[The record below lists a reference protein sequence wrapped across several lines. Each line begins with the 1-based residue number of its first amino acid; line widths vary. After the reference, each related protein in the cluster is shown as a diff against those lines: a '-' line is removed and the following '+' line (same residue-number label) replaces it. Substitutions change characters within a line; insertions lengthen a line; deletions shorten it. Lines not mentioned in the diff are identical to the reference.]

1 MKVFEQMQQSLRE
14 KYPDVDKEWLWQ
26 SEILNQQVD
35 KTGLDKNFLITAP
48 WEETQSFEEAFGNNK
63 KDADQKEA
71 MLLALAKFVDHCS
84 EKKQFWYVIPTD
96 RLHIS
101 QEGKFYFDWEKFNNF
116 CVKDELWIPKEI
128 SEKYGEFFPKSL
140 SSGKIDWKLLNAN
153 LAVEAFFQQMLRL
166 MIPKIPPISKMP
178 LGRSLLAGLTKLGLY
193 PEEKYFLLK
202 SNRDLSPYKT
212 CQSLLEAYLQS
223 RKASV
228 FLPKENSSR
237 LWDVAFHTEH
247 GRNKKTQQ
255 NEDDY
260 FFIKNEEKN
269 GLVFLVADGVSTATV
284 GTGKKASTRLR
295 ESIENQ
301 KLSLR
306 TFLNE
311 LDNFEKAMFLQ
322 KAKEKITELLEK
334 ANTEI
339 LKELNWQAQIN
350 NEPNYPMSTT
360 VILGVIHNNRAM
372 LGWLGDS
379 HLFYYQDHKLMQF
392 LEEHNVLYQRVCD
405 YLENPSSAGFPL
417 SQMNDKALT
426 HSLPMFRYEPATQ
439 NFENAWNPEAISFI
453 SFYPEENALL
463 IPASDGLLDCF
474 GGNTDPL
481 SGEKALQSSLESL
494 LHKGLKLTELTRK
507 IAREADD
514 KAGIDNITLLILKSE
529 KKMPASTHK
538 PSSTSQQVAHSHDRI
553 HHQNEKH
560 EQKSRIKP
568 SNVKEL

>member
-1 MKVFEQMQQSLRE
+1 MKVFEQILQSLRE
-14 KYPDVDKEWLWQ
+14 KHPTVAEEWLWQ

-48 WEETQSFEEAFGNNK
+48 WEETQRFDEAFGNDE
-63 KDADQKEA
+63 KDAAQKEA
-71 MLLALAKFVDHCS
+71 LLLALAKFVDHCS
-84 EKKQFWYVIPTD
+84 EKNQFWYVIPTD

-101 QEGKFYFDWEKFNNF
+101 QEGKFYFDWEKFNSF

-128 SEKYGEFFPKSL
+128 FEKYGEFFPKSL
-140 SSGKIDWKLLNAN
+140 ASGKIDYKLLNAN
-153 LAVEAFFQQMLRL
+153 LAVEAFFQQMLHL
-166 MIPKIPPISKMP
+166 LLPEIPPLSKMP
-178 LGRSLLAGLTKLGLY
+178 LGMALLAGMTKLGLF

-202 SNRDLSPYKT
+202 SYRELSAHKT
-212 CQSLLEAYLQS
+212 CQSLVEAYSQS
-223 RKASV
+223 RKTTI
-228 FLPKENSSR
+228 FLPKENSPR
-237 LWDVAFHTEH
+237 LWDAAFHTEH
-247 GRNKKTQQ
+247 GRSKKNQQ

-260 FFIKNEEKN
+260 FFIQNEEKN
-269 GLVFLVADGVSTATV
+269 GLIFMVADGVSTATV

-311 LDNFEKAMFLQ
+311 LDNFDEAMFLQ
-322 KAKEKITELLEK
+322 KAKEKITELLEN
-334 ANTEI
+334 ANTNI
-339 LKELNWQAQIN
+339 LKELNWQTYFEKDAT
-350 NEPNYPMSTT
+350 YPMSTT

-379 HLFYYQDHKLMQF
+379 HLFYYHDHKLMQL

-405 YLENPSSAGFPL
+405 YLENPNRAGFLL
-417 SQMNDKALT
+417 SQSDDKALT
-426 HSLPMFRYEPATQ
+426 RSLPMLRYEPATQ
-439 NFENAWNPEAISFI
+439 NFENAWNQEAISFI
-453 SFYPEENALL
+453 SFYPEDNALL

-474 GGNTDPL
+474 GGTSDPL

-494 LHKGLKLTELTRK
+494 LHNGTKSKDIPRK

-529 KKMPASTHK
+529 KKTSAPMQK
-538 PSSTSQQVAHSHDRI
+538 PSFPSQQAAHSQDRM
-553 HHQNEKH
+553 HHHNENH
-560 EQKSRIKP
+560 ELKSPTKP
-568 SNVKEL
+568 SNIKEL